1 MQLWAKSPAGRTAAL
16 AAFHKSQEVLLA
28 GMLPDHPKYQEVRR
42 LKDRA
47 FESLLRAR
55 KVYSNHVTEHKCRR
69 PVSPTDLAYEK
80 N

>member
-1 MQLWAKSPAGRTAAL
+1 MLDCYTAAL

-28 GMLPDHPKYQEVRR
+28 GMLPDHPRYPEVRR

-55 KVYSNHVTEHKCRR
+55 KLYWDHVAEHQCRK
-69 PVSPTDLAYEK
+69 PASPFDLAYEK